1 MKKLRYYYF
10 FFASITVFSQFS
22 KTHYIPP
29 LSCSNSIGVADQ
41 YLYIST
47 PTTTNVNFI
56 ITSRI
61 TIASGTVSNI
71 TPFVLLYWARQ
82 QYNFN
87 YTKNF
92 NWVVSNKG
100 YIVEAEDLIYVSVG

>member
-1 MKKLRYYYF
+1 L
-10 FFASITVFSQFS
+10 
-22 KTHYIPP
+22 
-29 LSCSNSIGVADQ
+29 
-41 YLYIST
+41 
-47 PTTTNVNFI
+47 
-56 ITSRI
+56 
-61 TIASGTVSNI
+61 IASGTVSNI

-100 YIVEAEDLIYVSVG
+100 YIVEADFNYVSVRLNAAFSPMNSSYAHAGGVGLKGNSALGKTFRLGAMTNPLFDTSFKFRFHISN